1 MNYSESVAYL
11 YGLGHE
17 VLSAKYRLATIAAL
31 LEELGNPELAFKSL
45 IVAGTNGKGST
56 AAMVESAAR
65 VAGHRTGLY
74 TSPHLVRIE
83 ERMRVLG
90 RAVDPERF
98 GYLATRVRLASEALV
113 ERGVFSAVPSFFEQV
128 TAAAFLHFR
137 EMSVE
142 LAILE
147 VGLGGRLDAT
157 NIVNPIVAT
166 VTAIDYDHQDVLGHD
181 IAQIASEK
189 AGVIKPGSGVVMGIQ
204 PHGAALEVLRG
215 RCQEVGV
222 WPVFARQPQV
232 TGTTKDGRLT
242 INYQTANSSYTS
254 LLLGL
259 RGRHQAENA
268 AAAIETAELL
278 SDAGFPVPYEAIVK
292 GIGSVEWPGRL
303 ELTDHSPPILLD
315 GAHNPSAAR
324 RLRQYIDEFCPEYI
338 TLIFGAMGDKDIPGM
353 ACELFNRARTIVLTR
368 VRDVRAATGAR
379 MGKAALGT
387 SCNVIFTESA
397 KQALSWARSVTP
409 AAGLILVTGSLHLVG
424 EVKRLLEEEDQQTAY
439 V

>member
-17 VLSAKYRLATIAAL
+17 VLSAKYRLETIGAL
-31 LEELGNPELAFKSL
+31 LEELGNPQLAFKSV

-56 AAMVESAAR
+56 AAMIESAAR
-65 VAGHRTGLY
+65 LAGHRTGLY

-90 RAVDPERF
+90 REVAPDAFARF
-98 GYLATRVRLASEALV
+98 AGEVRGAAEALV

-128 TAAAFLHFR
+128 TAAAFLYFR

-157 NIVNPIVAT
+157 NIVTPIVAT
-166 VTAIDYDHQDVLGHD
+166 ITAVDYDHQDVLGHE
-181 IAQIASEK
+181 ITQIAGEK
-189 AGVIKPGSGVVMGIQ
+189 AGVIKSGSRVVIGIQ
-204 PHGAALEVLRG
+204 PHGAALAVLKR
-215 RCQEVGV
+215 RCQEVGLE
-222 WPVFARQPQV
+222 PVFAHEPYMV
-232 TGTTKDGRLT
+232 DTTKDGRLI
-242 INYQTANSSYTS
+242 INYQSAKSGYSS

-268 AAAIETAELL
+268 AAAIGTSELL
-278 SDAGFPVPYEAIVK
+278 ADAGFPVPEEAIAN
-292 GIGSVEWPGRL
+292 GIASVEWPGRL
-303 ELTDHSPPILLD
+303 ELTDHKPPLLLD

-324 RLRQYIDEFCPEYI
+324 RLRQYIDEFGPENM
-338 TLIFGAMGDKDIPGM
+338 TLIFGAMADKDIPGM

-368 VRDVRAATGAR
+368 ARDVRAATGAR

-387 SCNVIFTESA
+387 SSNVIFTETV

-409 AAGLILVTGSLHLVG
+409 PSGLILVTGSLHLVG
-424 EVKRLLEEEDQQTAY
+424 DVKRLLEEEDQQTAY
-439 V
+439 I